1 MTRLTLS
8 EENLL
13 LTFNDVTP
21 TEADFES
28 VQCLTSKHLL
38 SCVSD
43 SPYMWLLSEEGQLTK
58 ETIQAERARNRRDE
72 ERYQREEQRAEKEI
86 KLGVYGFYI
95 SLASLLLAVLA
106 FVCSLR

>member
-1 MTRLTLS
+1 MTQLTLS

-13 LTFNDVTP
+13 LTFNNETP

-38 SCVSD
+38 LCVSD
-43 SPYMWLLSEEGQLTK
+43 SPYMWILSREGQLTK
-58 ETIQAERARNRRDE
+58 ETIQAERASSRRDE

-95 SLASLLLAVLA
+95 SLASLLLALVA

>member
-13 LTFNDVTP
+13 LTFDNKTP
-21 TEADFES
+21 KEADFES

-38 SCVSD
+38 LCVSD

-58 ETIQAERARNRRDE
+58 ETIQAERARSRRDE

>member
-13 LTFNDVTP
+13 LTFDNKTP
-21 TEADFES
+21 KEADFES

-43 SPYMWLLSEEGQLTK
+43 SPYMWLLSEE
-58 ETIQAERARNRRDE
+58 TIQAERARSRRDE